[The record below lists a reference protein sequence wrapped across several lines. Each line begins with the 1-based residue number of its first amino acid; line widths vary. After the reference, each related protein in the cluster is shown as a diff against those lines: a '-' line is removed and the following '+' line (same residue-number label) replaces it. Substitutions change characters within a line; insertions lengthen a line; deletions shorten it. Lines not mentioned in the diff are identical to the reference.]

1 MKRFTKSHEWIDE
14 EGTVGITD
22 YAKKE
27 LGDIVYVQLPIVG
40 QLITSGKEICVLEST
55 KAAADVYSP
64 ASGKITVINDLFLQ
78 DPKWLYKMDLSNDQE
93 LSSLM
98 TQAEY
103 DQFIGNS

>member
-40 QLITSGKEICVLEST
+40 QSITSGKEICVLEST